1 MSCGTGLFLNENA
14 ISAVPVAR
22 SIGAT
27 NQLFDKAYQ
36 VHIAASRVVSLS
48 LSVPVGFTALP
59 DRGRCHSRIFLLF
72 YPLSRNNIAV
82 PPGVGQSPIIQIPQ
96 VVPSI
101 WLGHSL

>member
-1 MSCGTGLFLNENA
+1 MSCGTGFFLNENA
-14 ISAVPVAR
+14 ISAVPVAS

-59 DRGRCHSRIFLLF
+59 SLLQRSPRRRIKGPPGCPSSKKKPRAPNTARGRTWKIVT
-72 YPLSRNNIAV
+72 N
-82 PPGVGQSPIIQIPQ
+82 
-96 VVPSI
+96 
-101 WLGHSL
+101 